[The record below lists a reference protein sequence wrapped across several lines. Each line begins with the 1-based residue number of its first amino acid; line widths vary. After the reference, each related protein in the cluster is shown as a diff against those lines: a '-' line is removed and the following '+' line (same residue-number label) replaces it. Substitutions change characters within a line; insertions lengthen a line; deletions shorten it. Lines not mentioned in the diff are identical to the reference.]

1 MDAMPD
7 PLPTVHRLRAVTR
20 RIGDLLLEASARRFW
35 VRAQL
40 VVGSRERRA
49 GHFYCELVDVDDRGR
64 QVAKID
70 AVIWRDAHQR
80 IRSKLAE
87 HGLGDALTDNTEIC
101 AHCSLS
107 YHELY
112 GLKLEVHD
120 VDPTFGEAHIERNRR
135 EILERLRKDGLLK
148 VNRGLLVP
156 DPPLRIGL
164 VTARASAAY
173 EDFRRTL
180 EASPYAFCVLLA
192 SAAMQG
198 ERSEREVVT
207 ALRSLVGRRVDV
219 VCIVRGGGSQLDL
232 AWFDNERIAR
242 AVATSPV
249 PVLVGIGHEIDAGVL
264 DVVAHSSFK
273 TPTAVAEHL
282 VSRVRELDDRLA
294 VALERLQ
301 SSTERRIGL
310 AGREVERSRNG
321 LVRGS
326 RKHLDLFAARHTNR
340 ALRVRAGF
348 YGLFA
353 TRSNRL
359 ERSIVALRERAA
371 REVRR
376 SEVQLDAVGNRL
388 GEFASRLLVGRI
400 DRVRRNWTGLVRG
413 IGKQVSDASHQLDA
427 RIAKVSASVER
438 TTATPLRRLD
448 RRADRVATLA
458 MRLLDG
464 RAWTLGRYSE
474 RISDGGR
481 RTLSAKVEVFGRQL
495 CSLGRGG
502 IERRLVE
509 AESRLRDREMLLR
522 ASGPEQLLERGYALV
537 RDESG
542 RPVRSVR
549 DCDIGRTIGITVSD
563 GKIKATVTSNRG
575 DGNE

>member
-1 MDAMPD
+1 MPD
-7 PLPTVHRLRAVTR
+7 PPLRVFRLRDVTR
-20 RIGDLLLEASARRFW
+20 RIHDLLLEATAKRFW

-40 VVGSRERRA
+40 VVGNRERRA

-64 QVAKID
+64 HAKID
-70 AVIWRDAHQR
+70 AVIWRDAHER

-107 YHELY
+107 YHALY

-120 VDPTFGEAHIERNRR
+120 VDPTLGDAHIERNRR
-135 EILERLRKDGLLK
+135 AILERLKEDGLLE
-148 VNRGLLVP
+148 VNGGLLVP

-164 VTARASAAY
+164 VTARPSAAY
-173 EDFRRTL
+173 EDFIRTL
-180 EASPYAFCVLLA
+180 EASPYAFRLLLA

-198 ERSEREVVT
+198 ERTEREVVT
-207 ALRSLVGRRVDV
+207 ALRSLVGRGVDV

-232 AWFDNERIAR
+232 AWLLDNERIAR
-242 AVATSPV
+242 TVATSPV

-301 SSTERRIGL
+301 SSTERRIDL
-310 AGREVERSRNG
+310 AGREVERSRHG
-321 LVRGS
+321 FVRGS

-348 YGLFA
+348 EALFA
-353 TRSNRL
+353 TRLDRIG
-359 ERSIVALRERAA
+359 RSIVALRERSSQQ
-371 REVRR
+371 VRR
-376 SEVQLDAVGNRL
+376 SVVQLDAAGNRL
-388 GEFASRLLVGRI
+388 GEYARRLLLGHL
-400 DRVRRNWTGLVRG
+400 DRVRRNWTGLGRG
-413 IGKQVSDASHQLDA
+413 IGKQVSGASHQLDA
-427 RIAKVSASVER
+427 RIAKVSAAVER
-438 TTATPLRRLD
+438 TTAVPLRRLD
-448 RRADRVATLA
+448 RRADRVATSA

-464 RAWTLGRYSE
+464 RAWALGRYSE
-474 RISDGGR
+474 RIADGGR
-481 RTLSAKVEVFGRQL
+481 RTLRAKVEAFGRRL
-495 CSLGRGG
+495 ASLGRGG
-502 IERRLVE
+502 IELRLVE
-509 AESRLRDREMLLR
+509 AKRRLRDREMLLG

-542 RPVRSVR
+542 RPVRSVKN
-549 DCDIGRTIGITVSD
+549 CDVGHTIAITVSD
-563 GKIKATVTSNRG
+563 GTIDATVKGKRG
-575 DGNE
+575 VGNE